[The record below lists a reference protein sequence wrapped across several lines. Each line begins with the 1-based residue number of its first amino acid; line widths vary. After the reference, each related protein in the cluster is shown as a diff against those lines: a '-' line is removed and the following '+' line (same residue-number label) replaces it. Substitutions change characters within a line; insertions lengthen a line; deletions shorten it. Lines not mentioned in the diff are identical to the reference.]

1 MDRKALTVLAVSF
14 LLIMGWF
21 ELVKHRYP
29 PAPPEPESTNLVAL
43 ATNVTGPNASA
54 GGTNRTP
61 APALPK
67 LSAPTPG
74 AVFVAPAAAEQ
85 LVVFETLDVRYTFTS
100 HGGGVKLVELK
111 HFKEAVDCTSRQG
124 DATNK
129 LATLNTRAPVPVLA
143 LLGGDTLQDEA
154 PFQLTKS
161 ATGVR
166 AEKLLTNGLFITKEF
181 RPGTNHLMTVTTRVE
196 NRSGQP
202 VLLPPQEWVLGTA
215 TPINAQDTG
224 ILQALDWY
232 NGVKAEQTTESW
244 FANRTLGCFPG
255 TPHTLFTAEGQVVW
269 AGVQNQFFTIIAM
282 PKEPAPQVVARRIDL
297 PPAPKTGTD
306 ADAKAVPH
314 PFGFQAA
321 LVYPGVRL
329 GTEADKNF
337 VQHEFTLFTGP
348 KEYNN
353 LAKIGLHFKNN
364 LDLVMNYGGFFGF
377 FAKGLLLSMNGLH
390 GLGLPY
396 ALCIIAI
403 TVLIKLLFWPLTA
416 ASTKSMKRMQE
427 LQPQIKLLQEKY
439 KEDSAKM
446 NQKMMEFWKEN
457 KVNPMSGCL
466 PMMIQIPVFIGFYTM
481 LRGAIELRGEHFL
494 WACDLSQPDTVAY
507 AFGFPVNPL
516 PLIMGVTMLWQSSL
530 TPPSPGM
537 DPVQQKMMKYMP
549 VIFIFA
555 LYTMSAGL
563 TLYWTVQNLLTILQ
577 MKLTKSNTQPAGL
590 APAVTPAKKK
600 KKA

>member
-1 MDRKALTVLAVSF
+1 MDRKSIIVLVVSF

-21 ELVKHRYP
+21 KLVEHLYP
-29 PAPPEPESTNLVAL
+29 PPPPLPASTNEVSGATNATGTNATAVASTNRAAPPQI
-43 ATNVTGPNASA
+43 
-54 GGTNRTP
+54 
-61 APALPK
+61 
-67 LSAPTPG
+67 LSAPLPAVALVPATTPEELL
-74 AVFVAPAAAEQ
+74 VFVTADA
-85 LVVFETLDVRYTFTS
+85 RYTFTS
-100 HGGGVKLVELK
+100 HGGGVKLVELNR
-111 HFKEAVDCTSRQG
+111 FKEVVDCTSRKG
-124 DATNK
+124 EATNR
-129 LATLNTRAPVPVLA
+129 LATLNTRAPVPMLA
-143 LLGGDTLQDEA
+143 LLGGDALQDAA
-154 PFQLTKS
+154 PFTLTKT

-166 AEKLLTNGLFITKEF
+166 AEKQLANGLYIVKEF
-181 RPGTNHLMTVTTRVE
+181 QPGTNYLMTVTARLE
-196 NRSGQP
+196 NRSGRA
-202 VLLPPQEWVLGTA
+202 VTLPPQEWVMGTA
-215 TPINAQDTG
+215 TPVNAQDTG
-224 ILQALDWY
+224 LLLALNCYD
-232 NGVKAEQTTESW
+232 GTKSHDITEGW

-255 TPHTLFTAEGQVVW
+255 TPRTVYTSEGRCVW
-269 AGVQNQFFTIIAM
+269 AAVQNQFFTVIAM
-282 PKEPAPQVVARRIDL
+282 PKEPAPQVVARKIEL
-297 PPAPKTGTD
+297 PPAPKAGTD
-306 ADAKAVPH
+306 ADAKAVPQ
-314 PFGFQAA
+314 PFGFQSA
-321 LVYPGVRL
+321 LVYPGMTL
-329 GTEADKNF
+329 GAEADKNY
-337 VQHEFTLFTGP
+337 VQREFTLFTGP

-353 LAKIGLHFKNN
+353 LAKLGLHFKNN
-364 LDLVMNYGGFFGF
+364 LDLVMSYSGFFGF

-403 TVLIKLLFWPLTA
+403 TIVIKLLFWPLTA

-427 LQPQIKLLQEKY
+427 LQPQIKALQEKY
-439 KEDSAKM
+439 KDDKVKM

-494 WACDLSQPDTVAY
+494 WACDLSQADTVAY
-507 AFGFPVNPL
+507 IAGFPVNPM

-577 MKLTKSNTQPAGL
+577 MKLTKSNAVKPD
-590 APAVTPAKKK
+590 APVPVAPVKKK
-600 KKA
+600 TKD